1 MTVQDLL
8 NGKGGAL
15 YSIRP
20 KASLGEA
27 VERLVE
33 YNVGSLVV
41 CEQEECAADGSTAN
55 PRLLGIITERDVL
68 RAVASFQ
75 DPLTTLEVREV
86 MSSRLVTGGPQD
98 GVEHVMGLMTERR
111 IRHLPIL
118 EEGRLVGLISIGD
131 VVKAQHQQM
140 AMENHYLKNYI
151 QSW

>member
-8 NGKGGAL
+8 NCKGGTL

-20 KASLGEA
+20 NASLGQA
-27 VERLVE
+27 VARLVE

-41 CEQEECAADGSTAN
+41 CEPVDPADSSSEAE
-55 PRLLGIITERDVL
+55 LVGIITERDVL
-68 RAVASFQ
+68 RAVAGFA
-75 DPLTTLEVREV
+75 DPLGTLEVREV
-86 MSSRLVTGGPQD
+86 MSSQLVVGALHD
-98 GVEHVMGLMTERR
+98 SIEHVMGLMTERR

-118 EEGRLVGLISIGD
+118 DAGRLVGLISIGD

-140 AMENHYLKNYI
+140 ELENHYLKNYI